1 MARGVKVVME
11 QCVEENSATM
21 RAIDS
26 TTTTTLMAT
35 ATLTSSSL
43 AYSSIL
49 QATILHLF

>member
-1 MARGVKVVME
+1 ME

-35 ATLTSSSL
+35 ATLTSSSS